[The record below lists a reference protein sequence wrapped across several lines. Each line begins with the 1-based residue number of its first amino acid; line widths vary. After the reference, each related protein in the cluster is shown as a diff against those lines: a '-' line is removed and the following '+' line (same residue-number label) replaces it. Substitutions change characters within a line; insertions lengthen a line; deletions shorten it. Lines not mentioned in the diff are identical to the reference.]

1 MEKVVFN
8 FEKLMVYQKSLD
20 LMDIV
25 YQTTKSFPKDELYNL
40 TSQFK
45 RASLSICLNI
55 SEGHGDTDKQF
66 NRYLKIALH
75 STKECVTCS
84 TAARRQGYIT
94 EDVDNSFRVKL
105 EELSKMI
112 AGLRKKLVIK

>member
-1 MEKVVFN
+1 M
-8 FEKLMVYQKSLD
+8 D
-20 LMDIV
+20 LV
-25 YQTTKSFPKDELYNL
+25 YQTTKLFPKDELYNL

-66 NRYLKIALH
+66 NRYLKIAWD
-75 STKECVTCS
+75 SAKECVTCS

-94 EDVDNSFRVKL
+94 EEVDNTLRIKL

-112 AGLRKKLVIK
+112 SGLRKKLVIK